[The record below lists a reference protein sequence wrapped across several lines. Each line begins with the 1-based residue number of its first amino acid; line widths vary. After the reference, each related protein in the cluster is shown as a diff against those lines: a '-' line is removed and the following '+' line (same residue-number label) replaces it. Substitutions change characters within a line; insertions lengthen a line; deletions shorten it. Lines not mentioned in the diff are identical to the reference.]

1 MVKNVVSRYI
11 HNGSPVLGCF
21 LGASKAFDLIDHSIL
36 FDTLMKRGLPFPIVR
51 FLASWYSMQKMQVRW
66 DKSLSEPFSVSNGV
80 RQGSVLSPH
89 LFAVILIA
97 CCWIC
102 VIQVLAVTGGVLLL
116 VLLAMLM
123 IWFYLLLVLLL

>member
-1 MVKNVVSRYI
+1 MHAWVFIADV
-11 HNGSPVLGCF
+11 
-21 LGASKAFDLIDHSIL
+21 
-36 FDTLMKRGLPFPIVR
+36 
-51 FLASWYSMQKMQVRW
+51 ASWYSMQKMQVCW

-89 LFAVILIA
+89 LFAVLIG